1 MSNFF
6 LELVEQLNANRKV
19 VIARIIRQ
27 VGSAPRTIGTK
38 CLILEDGS
46 LRGTIGG
53 GALEFQVMNAAQNTI
68 KQGKSSILY
77 FQLTGKEVAQT
88 DMLCGGKVDVYLEP
102 LDPGNGMAKEVFEAA
117 SYAITKGNRGILATL
132 ISEGIGSGDE
142 SCRAF
147 ITEDGLLI
155 GGIEIISE
163 EDQQKLQTLGETKS
177 PALIE
182 LKAGGPLVFVER
194 VEPDDVLYLF
204 GAGHVSTFIAPL
216 AKMIGFKVVVIDDRE
231 EFANKERFPSADEII
246 ALPFSDAFER
256 ITVTPCAYFAIVTRG
271 HIYDHEV
278 LRYALQQ
285 SSGYIGMIG
294 SKRKRDLVYQALR
307 DEGFSE
313 ERLKE
318 VHSPIGLEIGAE
330 TPEEIAVSIV
340 GELIKERVTLK
351 AKV

>member
-6 LELVEQLNANRKV
+6 LDLVEQMNANRKV

-46 LRGTIGG
+46 LQGTIGG
-53 GALEFQVMNAAQNTI
+53 GALEFQVMNAAQNTF

-102 LDPGNGMAKEVFEAA
+102 LDPGNRTAKEIFEAA
-117 SYAITKGNRGILATL
+117 SDAITKGNCGILATL
-132 ISEGIGSGDE
+132 ILEGMGSGEE

-147 ITEDGLLI
+147 ITEDGALI
-155 GGIEIISE
+155 GGIEILSGA
-163 EDQQKLQTLGETKS
+163 DQQKLQMYVETKS

-182 LKAGGPLVFVER
+182 LEAGGPLVFVET

-216 AKMIGFKVVVIDDRE
+216 AKMVGFHVVVIDDRE
-231 EFANKERFPSADEII
+231 EFANKERFPSADEILS
-246 ALPFSDAFER
+246 LPFLDAFER
-256 ITVTPCAYFAIVTRG
+256 ITVTPSAYFAIVTRG

-278 LRYALQQ
+278 LRYALRQ

-294 SKRKRDLVYQALR
+294 SKRKRDLVYQALME
-307 DEGFSE
+307 EGFSK
-313 ERLKE
+313 ERLQE

-330 TPEEIAVSIV
+330 TPEEIAISIV
-340 GELIKERVTLK
+340 GELVKERAAAGEK
-351 AKV
+351 M